1 MAKTRARGANGRFL
15 PARSGG
21 GGSITRRRGGGGG
34 TVLVLEGRGGGGGIK
49 RKGRQAAM
57 KAFERR
63 ALIGAIG
70 TGLALGEIRRSNTE
84 VPHIDILGKNG
95 TIAAALV
102 AVDIFI
108 RPKGELGE
116 WLSHAAA
123 AASGIAAY
131 EWRSTGTVAGRG
143 GRSSSEMRDR
153 LDRARGGRG

>member
-1 MAKTRARGANGRFL
+1 MAKRARGANGRFL
-15 PARSGG
+15 PAVRSGG
-21 GGSITRRRGGGGG
+21 GTVARRSGGGG
-34 TVLVLEGRGGGGGIK
+34 TVLVLDRGGGGKKG
-49 RKGRQAAM
+49 RGKGRQAVM

-102 AVDIFI
+102 AVDVFI

-131 EWRSTGTVAGRG
+131 EWRATGTVAGRRGG
-143 GRSSSEMRDR
+143 GRSSQEMRDN
-153 LDRARGGRG
+153 LDRARGR